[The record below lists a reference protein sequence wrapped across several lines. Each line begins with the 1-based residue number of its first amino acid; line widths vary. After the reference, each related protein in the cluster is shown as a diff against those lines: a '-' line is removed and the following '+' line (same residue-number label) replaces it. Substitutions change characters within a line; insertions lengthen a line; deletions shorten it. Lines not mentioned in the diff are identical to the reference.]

1 MCINTFKKTI
11 RIRCPEHIPN
21 CYYQK
26 NLSQP
31 AVWPESWHIY
41 CETGNRGEAKVLLF
55 LPKFKE
61 VFGMELLHD
70 SEELVG
76 SLDCQLKRLE
86 EKIDTS
92 QSVELMKDLHRMD
105 DEIRHFKD
113 VEITTN
119 SVVSS
124 VNKQGETI
132 KKIEEGTRNK
142 FTEMTSQMKSTE
154 AMVADKHKNLISK
167 INGISSRVDSLEEKI
182 DLAVRELK
190 SEARKTSVLR
200 KLLWLD

>member
-1 MCINTFKKTI
+1 
-11 RIRCPEHIPN
+11 
-21 CYYQK
+21 
-26 NLSQP
+26 
-31 AVWPESWHIY
+31 
-41 CETGNRGEAKVLLF
+41 
-55 LPKFKE
+55 
-61 VFGMELLHD
+61 MELLHD
-70 SEELVG
+70 SDELVG

-92 QSVELMKDLHRMD
+92 QSVELMKDLHRID

-124 VNKQGETI
+124 VKKQGETI
-132 KKIEEGTRNK
+132 KKLEEGTRNK

-154 AMVADKHKNLISK
+154 AMVADKHKDLISK
-167 INGISSRVDSLEEKI
+167 INDISGRVDSLEEKI

>member
-1 MCINTFKKTI
+1 
-11 RIRCPEHIPN
+11 
-21 CYYQK
+21 
-26 NLSQP
+26 
-31 AVWPESWHIY
+31 
-41 CETGNRGEAKVLLF
+41 
-55 LPKFKE
+55 
-61 VFGMELLHD
+61 MELLHD
-70 SEELVG
+70 SDELVG

-92 QSVELMKDLHRMD
+92 QSVELMKDLHRID

-124 VNKQGETI
+124 VNKQDETI
-132 KKIEEGTRNK
+132 KKLEESTRNK
-142 FTEMTSQMKSTE
+142 FTEMTSQIKSTE
-154 AMVADKHKNLISK
+154 VMVADKHKDLISK
-167 INGISSRVDSLEEKI
+167 INDISGRVDSLEEKI

>member
-1 MCINTFKKTI
+1 
-11 RIRCPEHIPN
+11 
-21 CYYQK
+21 
-26 NLSQP
+26 
-31 AVWPESWHIY
+31 
-41 CETGNRGEAKVLLF
+41 
-55 LPKFKE
+55 
-61 VFGMELLHD
+61 MELLHD
-70 SEELVG
+70 SDELVG

-92 QSVELMKDLHRMD
+92 QPVALMKDLHRMD
-105 DEIRHFKD
+105 HEIRHFKD

-124 VNKQGETI
+124 VSRQDETI

-142 FTEMTSQMKSTE
+142 FTEMTFQMKSTK
-154 AMVADKHKNLISK
+154 AMVADKHKDLISK
-167 INGISSRVDSLEEKI
+167 INDIRSRVDSLEEKI